1 MPSRR
6 AVDVTPFA
14 NFLAVQGDGHR
25 LINGVDS
32 VKIGGPRAADVNA
45 GTVLY
50 RRLNQWQVQRLEFRK
65 RLPDQCIFPAFSGQ
79 GEA

>member
-32 VKIGGPRAADVNA
+32 VKIGDLGSR
-45 GTVLY
+45 
-50 RRLNQWQVQRLEFRK
+50 FK
-65 RLPDQCIFPAFSGQ
+65 R
-79 GEA
+79 EV